1 MRFTLPRLTLAALAA
16 LALACFGGPASVSAQ
31 DLIITGVVDG
41 PLSGGTPK
49 AVELYATSDIADLS
63 AYGISSAN
71 NGGGPTGA
79 PEFTFPADAATQGDF
94 IYVASESTEFNN
106 FFSFDPDYTSGA
118 ASING
123 DDAIELFFNGSVVDV
138 FGDVNADGNGEPW
151 EYLDGWAYRTDG
163 TGPDGSTFVLNNW
176 TFSGPDALD
185 GEASNST
192 AATPFPI
199 GTYQP
204 SASTTTTVQF
214 ATGTDAVPEGDGGT
228 TDVTVDVTITNPD
241 AGAATDVTLAVGGTA
256 DGADATVSPTSVTFP
271 AGSSAAQTITI
282 TVTGDTD
289 AEPDETLELSF
300 ASVTGGNSAAAGA
313 PSTYTLTITNDD
325 FDISLPFTEDF
336 EGAGLGAFF
345 AFDVAGPTDVW
356 AQDTDGGNSFAD
368 INGFGDEADED
379 WLISPTFDLSG
390 TTSEELSVDTQERFG
405 GAELELL
412 FSTDYAG
419 TGDPTTATWT
429 ELVGPDGGT
438 PSFPNTSDGN
448 TFSPFETTTVSLP
461 SAAAT
466 ASAVYFAFKY
476 TADGNP
482 GGSEHWRVDNFEI
495 REVTGTDL
503 AIAPDNA
510 DQSEGDSGT
519 TPFTFT
525 VTRSGETSGSTDVD
539 FAVTGSGTDAADA
552 TDFDGGTLPSG
563 TVSFAATETEQTIT
577 IDVAGDTDVEPDETF
592 TVTLSNPSG
601 GATITTATADGT
613 IRTDDFDASLPFTE
627 NFEGAGLG
635 AFFAFD
641 VAGPTDV
648 WAQDNDASGN
658 SFADINGFGDEADE
672 DWLISPAFDLSGTTS
687 EELSVDTQERFG
699 GAELE
704 LLFSTD
710 YAGTGDPTTATWTE
724 LVGPDGGTPS
734 FPNTSDG
741 SDFSPFETTTV
752 SLPSAA
758 ATASTVYFAF
768 KYTADGNPGGSEH
781 WRVDNVTLTGSVPV
795 PNAWINEF
803 SYDNDGGDVDEQIE
817 VIVETG
823 ADITGLEVVLYNGN
837 GGDPYDTIPLADF
850 TQSTAESQP
859 DFDFYVYNTT
869 NDTPLQNGND
879 GLALCFNGAVVQSG
893 GVDVLLSYEGEFTAN
908 SGCAAGLLLP
918 GIPADA
924 EQTGSTPVTQSVQL
938 QGAGTDYGT
947 LVASS
952 WELDTSSFGTPNANQ
967 PLPVELAAFDAVPQ
981 PDGAVRLTWSTASET
996 NNAGFEVQQRTG
1008 TDGAFRELG
1017 FVAGTGTT
1025 TEAQTYGF
1033 TVEDLPAGTHTF
1045 RLRQLD
1051 FDGQG
1056 TLSPTVETTIEVR
1069 GRYALT
1075 APAPNPFAPGRA
1087 STMTLTVPETQ
1098 RVTVAV
1104 YNVLGQ
1110 RVATLFDGT
1119 LEANDARELTLP
1131 ARGLASGVYLYRV
1144 QGEGFTATR
1153 RATLVR

>member
-300 ASVTGGNSAAAGA
+300 ASVTGGNSAAAGT

-356 AQDTDGGNSFAD
+356 AQDNDATGNSFAD

-438 PSFPNTSDGN
+438 PSFPNTSDG
-448 TFSPFETTTVSLP
+448 
-461 SAAAT
+461 
-466 ASAVYFAFKY
+466 
-476 TADGNP
+476 
-482 GGSEHWRVDNFEI
+482 
-495 REVTGTDL
+495 
-503 AIAPDNA
+503 
-510 DQSEGDSGT
+510 
-519 TPFTFT
+519 
-525 VTRSGETSGSTDVD
+525 
-539 FAVTGSGTDAADA
+539 
-552 TDFDGGTLPSG
+552 
-563 TVSFAATETEQTIT
+563 
-577 IDVAGDTDVEPDETF
+577 
-592 TVTLSNPSG
+592 
-601 GATITTATADGT
+601 
-613 IRTDDFDASLPFTE
+613 
-627 NFEGAGLG
+627 
-635 AFFAFD
+635 
-641 VAGPTDV
+641 
-648 WAQDNDASGN
+648 
-658 SFADINGFGDEADE
+658 
-672 DWLISPAFDLSGTTS
+672 
-687 EELSVDTQERFG
+687 
-699 GAELE
+699 
-704 LLFSTD
+704 
-710 YAGTGDPTTATWTE
+710 
-724 LVGPDGGTPS
+724 
-734 FPNTSDG
+734 

-758 ATASTVYFAF
+758 ATASAVYFAF

-924 EQTGSTPVTQSVQL
+924 EQAGSTPVTQSVQL